1 MLIGRPAPT
10 NALHY
15 SGGLTPHGLLLAIFI
30 STVTIKGC
38 DCCLGSLARA
48 NIISV
53 VWTAA
58 AVHTYLQVCWDIKLC
73 LWSWTVF

>member
-1 MLIGRPAPT
+1 MLIGRPAPI

-15 SGGLTPHGLLLAIFI
+15 WGGRAPHGLLSAIFI
-30 STVTIKGC
+30 SPVTIKGC

-58 AVHTYLQVCWDIKLC
+58 TVHTYL
-73 LWSWTVF
+73 